1 MHLLYSFLNFW
12 AKPIEPQTNFRYT
25 HLAKHMDTPKPAN
38 DPYIK
43 KDLRMLGIT
52 LVLIAVIFGVTAFLD
67 AKTSI
72 IRTISNKIHLATLNS
87 K

>member
-1 MHLLYSFLNFW
+1 
-12 AKPIEPQTNFRYT
+12 
-25 HLAKHMDTPKPAN
+25 MDTPKSAN

-72 IRTISNKIHLATLNS
+72 IRTISNRIHLATLNS